1 MSHPTCD
8 IFHFKFLEDLVS
20 LNRFL
25 IPVSF
30 MILNWVEC
38 IFVWGI
44 NETKG
49 PAIVFCSKARRNN
62 THLTGLLKFPHRHVL
77 EIKKKRS
84 KTPLLKISKEKKN
97 PQHSVFKIKI
107 KCIYKGT
114 DILLPESYLPFFLL
128 KNKKNCD
135 LITYP
140 FFFSLMGEFIQNQ
153 KSLFW
158 SKNHFSLEKASQ
170 WKPTNHIYI
179 LKQVMWI

>member
-128 KNKKNCD
+128 KNNKNCD
-135 LITYP
+135 LITYL
-140 FFFSLMGEFIQNQ
+140 FFFFFNGGIYSKPKILVLVQ
-153 KSLFW
+153 KSLFIGK
-158 SKNHFSLEKASQ
+158 SFTMKTH
-170 WKPTNHIYI
+170 
-179 LKQVMWI
+179 